1 MENNDQT
8 IKRNPILMIDNDSI
22 KPMYVKPEPKV
33 NKMSVAEFVKYAA
46 DNHIKFT
53 LPKDNREYPGQ
64 QCQEPELNFAFRSLH
79 QNIINQIINFC
90 QNWHI
95 YIDEIHLNAD
105 CLEGSIKAGSWQA
118 CTDSCLR
125 FDKFT
130 QEYKDCVSMKDE
142 ASIEKIK
149 DDKEWT
155 RIKLEQVPYLISI

>member
-8 IKRNPILMIDNDSI
+8 IKRNPIFMVNNDG
-22 KPMYVKPEPKV
+22 VKPLSTKSAPKFS
-33 NKMSVAEFVKYAA
+33 KMTVAEFVKYAA

-53 LPKDNREYPGQ
+53 LPEDNRKYPGQ
-64 QCQEPELNFAFRSLH
+64 KCQEPELNFAFRSLH

-95 YIDEIHLNAD
+95 SIDEIHLNAD
-105 CLEGSIKAGSWQA
+105 GLEESIKAGTWQA

-155 RIKLEQVPYLISI
+155 RIKLEQEPYLVSM

>member
-53 LPKDNREYPGQ
+53 LPKDNRKYPGQ
-64 QCQEPELNFAFRSLH
+64 QCQDEHLNYKFRRLH
-79 QNIINQIINFC
+79 LFLVNQVINFC
-90 QNWHI
+90 KSNNI
-95 YIDEIHLNAD
+95 LIDEFHLNAD
-105 CLEGSIKAGSWQA
+105 ELEDSIKFGSWQA

-142 ASIEKIK
+142 SSIEKIK
-149 DDKEWT
+149 DDKEWA

>member
-8 IKRNPILMIDNDSI
+8 IKRNPIFMVNNDG
-22 KPMYVKPEPKV
+22 VKPLSTKSAPKFS
-33 NKMSVAEFVKYAA
+33 KMTVAEFVKYAA

-53 LPKDNREYPGQ
+53 LPEDNRKYPGQ
-64 QCQEPELNFAFRSLH
+64 QCQDERLNYKFRRLH
-79 QNIINQIINFC
+79 LFLVNQVINFC
-90 QNWHI
+90 KSNNI
-95 YIDEIHLNAD
+95 LIDEFHLNAD
-105 CLEGSIKAGSWQA
+105 NLENSIKAGTWQA

-149 DDKEWT
+149 DDKEWR
-155 RIKLEQVPYLISI
+155 RIKLEQEPYLVSI